1 MTNEKRQALLE
12 RLVGHLLLK
21 NREMR
26 VLKFY
31 TPEVIEGR
39 EVLVWLERLT
49 PENHNALEAF
59 MAEYGRR
66 DFGFVRAGK
75 DNHVLILGAKAPVQV
90 KGKDGVSEFTRRD
103 LWRTGRIHH
112 NGTTYTYRAKI
123 HDVGSQYGIK
133 GGRISK
139 LQIAVYATEKTIL
152 HYDRGWDIR
161 PTTANA
167 KAVLKAILAAYPNKA

>member
-1 MTNEKRQALLE
+1 MTNDKRQALLE

-21 NREMR
+21 NRNMK
-26 VLKFY
+26 VLTFCD
-31 TPEVIEGR
+31 TAVIEGR
-39 EVLVWLERLT
+39 EALLWLEHLT

-59 MAEYGRR
+59 MAEHGRR
-66 DFGFVRAGK
+66 DFGFVKGGK
-75 DNHVLILGAKAPVQV
+75 DNHVIILGAKAPAQV
-90 KGKDGVSEFTRRD
+90 KGNDGVSEFTHRD
-103 LWRTGRIHH
+103 LWRTGQIHH
-112 NGTTYTYRAKI
+112 NGTTYTFKAKV
-123 HDVGSQYGIK
+123 HDVGSQHGIR

-167 KAVLKAILAAYPNKA
+167 KAVLKAILAAYPEA